1 VRIAIAFLL
10 AIRYSQAMDLKTY
23 LSGKRGRLAAL
34 AKAINAHAPDLSRWA
49 SGERP
54 VPIPFGRAIEDA
66 TNGLVTRKEMFSQ
79 EVVERVWPELVD
91 AVEKVQAIDDVQPKV
106 ALSKKRKSKK

>member
-1 VRIAIAFLL
+1 
-10 AIRYSQAMDLKTY
+10 MDLKTY

-54 VPIPFGRAIEDA
+54 IPIPFGRPIEDG
-66 TNGLVTRKEMFSQ
+66 TGGLVTRQEMFPS

-91 AVEKVQAIDDVQPKV
+91 AVDRIQAIDDVQPKV
-106 ALSKKRKSKK
+106 ALSKKTRKKGA